1 MRKSQLD
8 EAIEELK
15 QDITDK
21 ENVIENEKGVLVGM
35 NNALETM
42 MQTRARLKAVKP
54 KFDFKTTKVK
64 EVV

>member
-1 MRKSQLD
+1 MGKKSQLD

-21 ENVIENEKGVLVGM
+21 ENIIENDKGVLVGM
-35 NNALETM
+35 NNALNTM
-42 MQTRARLKAVKP
+42 EQTRARLKAVKP
-54 KFDFKTTKVK
+54 KNDFKFEAK